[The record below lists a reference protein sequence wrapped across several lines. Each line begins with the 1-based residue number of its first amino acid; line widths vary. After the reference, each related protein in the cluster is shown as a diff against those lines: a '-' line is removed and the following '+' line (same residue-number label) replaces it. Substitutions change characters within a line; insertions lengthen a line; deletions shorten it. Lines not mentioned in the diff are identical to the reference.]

1 MFYFENKIKLEM
13 WYFSVYHILELNFK
27 IVETKQGWCLKHQ
40 NRVCKI
46 DGDGNIIFKNK
57 KKF

>member
-1 MFYFENKIKLEM
+1 MFYFETRKKLEL
-13 WYFSVYHILELNFK
+13 WYFSIFHMIELNFK

-40 NRVCKI
+40 NRVCRI
-46 DGDGNIIFKNK
+46 DGDNNIIFKNK